1 MGEKPAGGTDEHGRF
16 SHTTRFGDDCTGKHP
31 AEPACY
37 DSPVIKKESNMD
49 KGISRALVI
58 LGLLLAVGMSSAAL
72 IMGLQ
77 VRHIGS
83 GKQSITVKGLAEKPV
98 KADRA
103 EWSISFGVT
112 GKTLPETLK
121 NLRATRPTLDDFLSK
136 QGFSAEEISS
146 DGENISPN
154 MVEEENAAGQMRS
167 VQHGYAGNQTLTIK
181 SRALDKIQAAATAI
195 PDLLA
200 SGLPISSSSP
210 SYLVSQLEEVK
221 MSLIA
226 DATRNAQLRA
236 NEFASTGGIS
246 LGKMRS
252 ASQGA
257 FYILAPGASVD
268 SAEYG
273 GTYDKRTIDKTA
285 RVVVTIEYNI
295 EN

>member
-1 MGEKPAGGTDEHGRF
+1 
-16 SHTTRFGDDCTGKHP
+16 
-31 AEPACY
+31 
-37 DSPVIKKESNMD
+37 MD
-49 KGISRALVI
+49 KGISRALVM
-58 LGLLLAVGMSSAAL
+58 LGLLLAVGMSTAAL

-103 EWSISFGVT
+103 EWSIRFDVT
-112 GKTLPETLK
+112 GKSLPETLK
-121 NLRATRPTLDDFLSK
+121 NLRETRPALDSFLK
-136 QGFSAEEISS
+136 AQGFSADEISS
-146 DGENISPN
+146 SGENIGPN
-154 MVEEENAAGQMRS
+154 MVTEENAAGQMRS
-167 VQHGYAGNQTLTIK
+167 VQRGYAGSQALIVK
-181 SRALDKIQAAATAI
+181 SRALDKMQAAAAAI
-195 PDLLA
+195 PDLLS
-200 SGLPISSSSP
+200 SGLPISADDP
-210 SYLVSQLEEVK
+210 NYLVSQLEEIK

-226 DATRNAQLRA
+226 DATKNAQLRA
-236 NEFASTGGIS
+236 NEFASTGGVR
-246 LGKMRS
+246 LGNMRS

-273 GTYDKRTIDKTA
+273 GTYDKRSIDKMA